1 MERYG
6 MDGWFRPT
14 VILGAVVVLIA
25 LNVLEFRGKRRKDAE
40 DVAAIKTETGLI
52 AYFVQKQY
60 ALTQN
65 IEQLL
70 HMISTILFAL
80 LVALLWK

>member
-1 MERYG
+1 
-6 MDGWFRPT
+6 MDWWFRPT
-14 VILGAVVVLIA
+14 VILGAVIVLIA

-40 DVAAIKTETGLI
+40 DLAAIKTETGLT
-52 AYFVQKQY
+52 AYLVQKQY
-60 ALTQN
+60 SLTQN

-70 HMISTILFAL
+70 HMISTFLFAI